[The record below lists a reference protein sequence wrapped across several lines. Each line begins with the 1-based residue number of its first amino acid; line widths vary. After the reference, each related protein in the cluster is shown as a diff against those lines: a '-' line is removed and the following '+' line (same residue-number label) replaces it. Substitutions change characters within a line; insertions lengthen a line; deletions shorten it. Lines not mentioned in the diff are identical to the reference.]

1 MRVLSPDTST
11 ITVSWTQIRKD
22 SLNGILQGYMVFY
35 RIFDVGNYSKITVGP
50 SVLQATIND
59 SLSYTDVYEVR
70 VAGITRAGVGVKSNP
85 LPFRPGKSL
94 NRPELLEVGIYV
106 NVKMTEEENNEVAR
120 YTRVRLFRILAC
132 DTVVGNECNVN

>member
-1 MRVLSPDTST
+1 MLFTYLLTYLFIYLFIYVFFFLVPSDPPGSVRVLSPDTST

-85 LPFRPGKSL
+85 LSFRPGKSL
-94 NRPELLEVGIYV
+94 NRPELLEVRIYV
-106 NVKMTEEENNEVAR
+106 NVKMTE
-120 YTRVRLFRILAC
+120 
-132 DTVVGNECNVN
+132 